1 MENSN
6 ENKYDISKSNFF
18 ANIPEKNDNKPKNE
32 IKDVSSQI
40 ISTPLSNMNPQI
52 SPTNFSNI
60 NNMNNINNNINNY
73 NNLNNINN
81 INNISNPPYAN
92 TNFFSSQNFS
102 SSNYYSPYQLNNN
115 QYQNQNLNYQNN
127 LNYYTQGQNQTTPQ
141 SPSFFQKVSESAMN
155 LIKKED
161 PLNLIS
167 DISPKFYEEIIEKS
181 KKEIKCQ
188 TLEKN
193 EMNDKEIKSI
203 ISNPRKINDSLL
215 KNSYLIYDITT
226 PKLNWFVNRRYSDF
240 IWLREILIS
249 LFPTVLIPQLPKKKI
264 GNRRFEEDFVEKR
277 LKGLQNFLDELLSNE
292 VLKTADPL
300 KTFLSLSERGFFEQ
314 QMKVLTPKNITVDT
328 ILGIKSFE
336 GKIQVADLENEQLN
350 NSKTYFASVENFFT
364 VQEEEIKKIKFN
376 LNEYNVHM
384 VEVCKHLEEM
394 ENGFNRLSQ
403 FYNKANFDK
412 DICNVVE
419 QYQIFFKN
427 WKRIQINQTSIIRN
441 KLLEYFKY
449 IKNKGLSLIELIK
462 KQNEVQNDYNKI
474 KEELMNKKEG
484 YWKKM
489 DITKWEMNPMA
500 QIDSALL
507 FRDKNYAFSKM
518 CFQETM
524 VLNNKG
530 DLLGYYYRNN
540 IININDVIKNIVKF
554 SIDNLVKF
562 SKEIEPTVTDV
573 VNVWSNLASNL

>member
-6 ENKYDISKSNFF
+6 EKKYDISKSNFF
-18 ANIPEKNDNKPKNE
+18 ANLPEKEENEPKNE
-32 IKDVSSQI
+32 IKDNSFQL
-40 ISTPLSNMNPQI
+40 ISTPISNMNPQI
-52 SPTNFSNI
+52 PQNNFSNLNI
-60 NNMNNINNNINNY
+60 INNN
-73 NNLNNINN
+73 NNINN
-81 INNISNPPYAN
+81 INNINNNYNNPSYA
-92 TNFFSSQNFS
+92 TSNFFSSQNF
-102 SSNYYSPYQLNNN
+102 YPQYQTGN
-115 QYQNQNLNYQNN
+115 QYPNQPLNYQNN
-127 LNYYTQGQNQTTPQ
+127 MSYYPPGQNQTNTQ

-161 PLNLIS
+161 PLNTIT
-167 DISPKFYEEIIEKS
+167 DINPKFYEELLEKNKKEIQCQILEKS
-181 KKEIKCQ
+181 KISDIEV
-188 TLEKN
+188 
-193 EMNDKEIKSI
+193 KSI

-226 PKLNWFVNRRYSDF
+226 QKLNWFVNRRYSDF
-240 IWLREILIS
+240 VWLREILIS

-264 GNRRFEEDFVEKR
+264 GNRRFEEDFVQKR
-277 LKGLQNFLDELLSNE
+277 LKGLQSFLDEILKNE
-292 VLKTADPL
+292 VLKTSDPL
-300 KTFLSLSERGFFEQ
+300 ITFLSFSERGFFEQ
-314 QMKVLTPKNITVDT
+314 QMKVLTPKNINVDS
-328 ILGIKSFE
+328 ILGIKSFT
-336 GKIQVADLENEQLN
+336 GKIEVADLENDQFN
-350 NSKTYFASVENFFT
+350 NSKTYFTSVENFFT
-364 VQEEEIKKIKFN
+364 AQEDELRNIKNN
-376 LNEYNVHM
+376 LNEYNIHM
-384 VEVCKHLEEM
+384 VEVCKHLEQM
-394 ENGFNRLSQ
+394 ENGFSRLSQ
-403 FYNKANFDK
+403 FYSKANLAK
-412 DICNVVE
+412 DICNVFE

-441 KLLEYFKY
+441 KLIEYFKY

-518 CFQETM
+518 CYQETLI
-524 VLNNKG
+524 VNNKG
-530 DLLGYYYRNN
+530 DLLGYFYRNN
-540 IININDVIKNIVKF
+540 IINIKNVMDSIEKF
-554 SIDNLVKF
+554 SVDNLVSF

>member
-6 ENKYDISKSNFF
+6 EKKYDISKSNFF
-18 ANIPEKNDNKPKNE
+18 ANIPEKDENEPKNE
-32 IKDVSSQI
+32 IKDNSFQL
-40 ISTPLSNMNPQI
+40 ISTPMSNMNPQI
-52 SPTNFSNI
+52 PQSNFSNLNI
-60 NNMNNINNNINNY
+60 INNN
-73 NNLNNINN
+73 NNINN
-81 INNISNPPYAN
+81 INNINNNYNNPSYATSN
-92 TNFFSSQNFS
+92 FLSSQNF
-102 SSNYYSPYQLNNN
+102 YPQYQPGN
-115 QYQNQNLNYQNN
+115 QYPNQPLNYQNN
-127 LNYYTQGQNQTTPQ
+127 MSYYPPGPNQTNTQ

-161 PLNLIS
+161 PLNLIT
-167 DISPKFYEEIIEKS
+167 DINPKFYEELLEKNKKEIQCQILEKS
-181 KKEIKCQ
+181 KISDIEV
-188 TLEKN
+188 
-193 EMNDKEIKSI
+193 KSI

-264 GNRRFEEDFVEKR
+264 GNRRFEEDFVQKR
-277 LKGLQNFLDELLSNE
+277 LKGLQNFLDEILKNE
-292 VLKTADPL
+292 ILKTSDPL
-300 KTFLSLSERGFFEQ
+300 ITFLSFSERGFFEQ
-314 QMKVLTPKNITVDT
+314 QMKVLTPKNINVDS
-328 ILGIKSFE
+328 ILGIKSFT
-336 GKIQVADLENEQLN
+336 GKIEVADLENDQFN
-350 NSKTYFASVENFFT
+350 NSKTYFTSIENFFT
-364 VQEEEIKKIKFN
+364 FQEDELRNIKNN

-384 VEVCKHLEEM
+384 VEVCKHLEQM
-394 ENGFNRLSQ
+394 ENGFSRLSQ
-403 FYNKANFDK
+403 FYSKANLSK
-412 DICNVVE
+412 DICNVFE

-441 KLLEYFKY
+441 KLIEYFKY

-462 KQNEVQNDYNKI
+462 KQNEVQTDYNKI

-518 CFQETM
+518 CYQETM

-540 IININDVIKNIVKF
+540 IINIKNVMDSIEKF
-554 SIDNLVKF
+554 SVDNLVSF

>member
-6 ENKYDISKSNFF
+6 EKKYDISKSNFF
-18 ANIPEKNDNKPKNE
+18 ANLPEKEENEPKNE
-32 IKDVSSQI
+32 IKDNSFQL
-40 ISTPLSNMNPQI
+40 ISTPISNMNPQI
-52 SPTNFSNI
+52 PQNNFSNLNI
-60 NNMNNINNNINNY
+60 INNN
-73 NNLNNINN
+73 NNINN
-81 INNISNPPYAN
+81 INNINNNYNNPSYA
-92 TNFFSSQNFS
+92 TSNFFSSQNF
-102 SSNYYSPYQLNNN
+102 YPQYQTSN
-115 QYQNQNLNYQNN
+115 QYPNQPLNYQNN
-127 LNYYTQGQNQTTPQ
+127 MSYYPPGQNQTYTQ

-161 PLNLIS
+161 PLNTIT
-167 DISPKFYEEIIEKS
+167 DINPKFYEELLEKNKKEIQCQILEKS
-181 KKEIKCQ
+181 KISDIEV
-188 TLEKN
+188 
-193 EMNDKEIKSI
+193 KSI

-240 IWLREILIS
+240 VWLREILIS

-264 GNRRFEEDFVEKR
+264 GNRRFEEDFVQKR
-277 LKGLQNFLDELLSNE
+277 LKGLQSFLDEILKNE
-292 VLKTADPL
+292 VLKTSDPL
-300 KTFLSLSERGFFEQ
+300 ITFLSFSERGFFEQ
-314 QMKVLTPKNITVDT
+314 QMKVLTPKNINVDS
-328 ILGIKSFE
+328 ILGIKSFT
-336 GKIQVADLENEQLN
+336 GKIEVADLENDQFN
-350 NSKTYFASVENFFT
+350 NSKTYFTSVENFFSA
-364 VQEEEIKKIKFN
+364 QEDELRNIKNN
-376 LNEYNVHM
+376 LNEYNIHM
-384 VEVCKHLEEM
+384 VEVCKHLEQM
-394 ENGFNRLSQ
+394 ENGFSRLSQ
-403 FYNKANFDK
+403 FYSKANLAK
-412 DICNVVE
+412 DICNVFE

-441 KLLEYFKY
+441 KLIEYFKY
-449 IKNKGLSLIELIK
+449 LKNKGLSLIELIK

-518 CFQETM
+518 CYQETLI
-524 VLNNKG
+524 VNNKG
-530 DLLGYYYRNN
+530 DLLGYFYRNN
-540 IININDVIKNIVKF
+540 IINIKNVMDSIEKF
-554 SIDNLVKF
+554 SVDNLVSF

>member
-6 ENKYDISKSNFF
+6 EKKYDISKSNFF
-18 ANIPEKNDNKPKNE
+18 ANLPEKEENEPKNE
-32 IKDVSSQI
+32 IKDNSFQL
-40 ISTPLSNMNPQI
+40 ISTPISNMNPQI
-52 SPTNFSNI
+52 PQNNFSNLNI
-60 NNMNNINNNINNY
+60 INNN
-73 NNLNNINN
+73 NNINN
-81 INNISNPPYAN
+81 INNINNNYNNPSYA
-92 TNFFSSQNFS
+92 TSNFFSSQNF
-102 SSNYYSPYQLNNN
+102 YPQYQTSN
-115 QYQNQNLNYQNN
+115 QYPNQPLNYQNN
-127 LNYYTQGQNQTTPQ
+127 MSYYPPGQNQTNTQ

-161 PLNLIS
+161 PLNTIT
-167 DISPKFYEEIIEKS
+167 DINPKFYEELLEKNKKEIQCQIFEKS
-181 KKEIKCQ
+181 KISDIEV
-188 TLEKN
+188 
-193 EMNDKEIKSI
+193 KSI

-240 IWLREILIS
+240 VWLREILIS

-264 GNRRFEEDFVEKR
+264 GNRRFEEDFVQKR
-277 LKGLQNFLDELLSNE
+277 LKGLQSFLDEILKNE
-292 VLKTADPL
+292 ILKTSDPL
-300 KTFLSLSERGFFEQ
+300 ITFLSFSERGFFEQ
-314 QMKVLTPKNITVDT
+314 QMKVLTPKNINVDS
-328 ILGIKSFE
+328 ILGIKSFT
-336 GKIQVADLENEQLN
+336 GKIEVADLENDQFN
-350 NSKTYFASVENFFT
+350 NSKTYFTSVENFFT
-364 VQEEEIKKIKFN
+364 AQEDELRNIKNN
-376 LNEYNVHM
+376 LNEYNIHM
-384 VEVCKHLEEM
+384 VEVCKHLEQM
-394 ENGFNRLSQ
+394 ENGFSRLSQ
-403 FYNKANFDK
+403 FYSKANLAK
-412 DICNVVE
+412 DICNVFE

-441 KLLEYFKY
+441 KLIEYFKY

-518 CFQETM
+518 CYQETLI
-524 VLNNKG
+524 VNNKG
-530 DLLGYYYRNN
+530 DLLGYFYRNN
-540 IININDVIKNIVKF
+540 IINIKNVMDSIEKF
-554 SIDNLVKF
+554 SVDNLVSF

>member
-6 ENKYDISKSNFF
+6 EKKYDISKSNFF
-18 ANIPEKNDNKPKNE
+18 ANLPEKEENEPKNE
-32 IKDVSSQI
+32 IKDNSFQL
-40 ISTPLSNMNPQI
+40 ISTPISNMNPQI
-52 SPTNFSNI
+52 PQNNFSNLNI
-60 NNMNNINNNINNY
+60 INNN
-73 NNLNNINN
+73 NNINN
-81 INNISNPPYAN
+81 INNINNNYNNPSYA
-92 TNFFSSQNFS
+92 TSNFFSSQNF
-102 SSNYYSPYQLNNN
+102 YPQYQPGN
-115 QYQNQNLNYQNN
+115 QYSNQTLNYQNN
-127 LNYYTQGQNQTTPQ
+127 MSYYPPGQNQTNTQ

-161 PLNLIS
+161 PLNTIT
-167 DISPKFYEEIIEKS
+167 DINPKFYEELLEKNKKEIQCQILEKS
-181 KKEIKCQ
+181 KISDIEV
-188 TLEKN
+188 
-193 EMNDKEIKSI
+193 KSI

-240 IWLREILIS
+240 VWLREILIS

-264 GNRRFEEDFVEKR
+264 GNRRFEEDFVQKR
-277 LKGLQNFLDELLSNE
+277 LKGLQSFLDEILKNE
-292 VLKTADPL
+292 ILKTSDPL
-300 KTFLSLSERGFFEQ
+300 ITFLSFSERGFFEQ
-314 QMKVLTPKNITVDT
+314 QMKVLTPKNINVDS
-328 ILGIKSFE
+328 ILGIKSFT
-336 GKIQVADLENEQLN
+336 GKIEVADLENDQFN
-350 NSKTYFASVENFFT
+350 NSKTYFTSVENFFT
-364 VQEEEIKKIKFN
+364 AQEDELRNIKNN
-376 LNEYNVHM
+376 LNEYNIHM
-384 VEVCKHLEEM
+384 VEVCKHLEQM
-394 ENGFNRLSQ
+394 ENGFSRLSQ
-403 FYNKANFDK
+403 FYSKANLAK
-412 DICNVVE
+412 DICNVFE

-441 KLLEYFKY
+441 KLIEYFKY

-518 CFQETM
+518 CYQETLI
-524 VLNNKG
+524 VNNKG
-530 DLLGYYYRNN
+530 DLLGYFYRNN
-540 IININDVIKNIVKF
+540 IINIKNVMDSIEKF
-554 SIDNLVKF
+554 SVDNLVSF

>member
-6 ENKYDISKSNFF
+6 EKKYDISKSNFF
-18 ANIPEKNDNKPKNE
+18 ANLPEKEENEPKNE
-32 IKDVSSQI
+32 IKDNSFQL
-40 ISTPLSNMNPQI
+40 ISTPISNMNPQI
-52 SPTNFSNI
+52 PQNNFSNLNI
-60 NNMNNINNNINNY
+60 INNN
-73 NNLNNINN
+73 NNINN
-81 INNISNPPYAN
+81 INNINNNYNNPSYA
-92 TNFFSSQNFS
+92 TSNFFSSQNF
-102 SSNYYSPYQLNNN
+102 YPQYQPGN
-115 QYQNQNLNYQNN
+115 QYSNQTLNYQNN
-127 LNYYTQGQNQTTPQ
+127 MSYYPPGQNQTNTQ

-161 PLNLIS
+161 PLNTIT
-167 DISPKFYEEIIEKS
+167 DINPKFYEELLEKNKKEIQCQILEKS
-181 KKEIKCQ
+181 KISDIEV
-188 TLEKN
+188 
-193 EMNDKEIKSI
+193 KSI

-226 PKLNWFVNRRYSDF
+226 QKLNWFVNRRYSDF
-240 IWLREILIS
+240 VWLREILIS

-264 GNRRFEEDFVEKR
+264 GNRRFEEDFVQKR
-277 LKGLQNFLDELLSNE
+277 LKGLQRFLDEILKNE
-292 VLKTADPL
+292 VLKTSDPL
-300 KTFLSLSERGFFEQ
+300 ITFLSFSERGFFEQ
-314 QMKVLTPKNITVDT
+314 QMKVLTPKNINVDS
-328 ILGIKSFE
+328 ILGIKSFT
-336 GKIQVADLENEQLN
+336 GKIEVADLENDQFN
-350 NSKTYFASVENFFT
+350 NSKTYFTSVENFFT
-364 VQEEEIKKIKFN
+364 AQEDELRNIKNN
-376 LNEYNVHM
+376 LNEYNIHM
-384 VEVCKHLEEM
+384 VEVCKHLEQM
-394 ENGFNRLSQ
+394 ENGFSRLSQ
-403 FYNKANFDK
+403 FYSKANLAK
-412 DICNVVE
+412 DICNVFE

-441 KLLEYFKY
+441 KLIEYFKY

-518 CFQETM
+518 CYQETLI
-524 VLNNKG
+524 VNNKG
-530 DLLGYYYRNN
+530 DLLGYFYRNN
-540 IININDVIKNIVKF
+540 IINIKNVMDSIEKF
-554 SIDNLVKF
+554 SVDNLVSF